1 MWMPDRSGRLL
12 PYGSENVTEAEMIYL
27 VKKALQMMRDAGQD
41 DGNIVIE
48 VRRKEPRHV
57 RFDIEVRPSY
67 DDRTNR

>member
-1 MWMPDRSGRLL
+1 M
-12 PYGSENVTEAEMIYL
+12 TEAELIYL

-57 RFDIEVRPSY
+57 RFDIEVKPSY
-67 DDRTNR
+67 DDRSFR

>member
-1 MWMPDRSGRLL
+1 MGDLEVMS
-12 PYGSENVTEAEMIYL
+12 EAELVYL

-57 RFDIEVRPSY
+57 RFDIEVKPSY
-67 DDRTNR
+67 DDRTIK